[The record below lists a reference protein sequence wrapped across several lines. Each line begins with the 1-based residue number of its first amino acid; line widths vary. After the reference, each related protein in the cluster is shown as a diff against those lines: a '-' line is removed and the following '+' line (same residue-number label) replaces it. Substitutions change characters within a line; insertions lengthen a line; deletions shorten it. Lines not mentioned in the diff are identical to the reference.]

1 MIDDGREFRRPAHL
15 TWISLTTRVT
25 PLTPATTSWAT
36 CLRGE
41 ASAALVSPHHL
52 DFVDHLNDA
61 CHPGN
66 RFLGKLLEVEARHLA
81 LEEKPTTRMLA
92 PNSLKG

>member
-1 MIDDGREFRRPAHL
+1 MIDDEREFRRPAHL
-15 TWISLTTRVT
+15 TWISLTARVM

-36 CLRGE
+36 YLRGE
-41 ASAALVSPHHL
+41 ASATLASPNHL
-52 DFVDHLNDA
+52 DVVDHLNDA
-61 CHPGN
+61 CHSGN

-81 LEEKPTTRMLA
+81 FEEKPTILMLA

>member
-1 MIDDGREFRRPAHL
+1 MIGDEREFRRPAHL
-15 TWISLTTRVT
+15 TWISLTTLVT
-25 PLTPATTSWAT
+25 PLTSATASWAT

-41 ASAALVSPHHL
+41 ASAALASPDHL

-61 CHPGN
+61 CYSGN

-81 LEEKPTTRMLA
+81 FQEQPTTLMLA